1 MISIKNEQEIA
12 YMREA
17 GKIAYDLLMELKNV
31 IKPGITTKK
40 IDEFCYKFIKKRG
53 ARPAFLGYE
62 GFPATACISLNDMV
76 VHGIPDN
83 TKLKDG
89 DIVTVDTGA
98 IVHGYYSDTAYTY
111 IVGSVDKKTEDFVN
125 NTRKALYKGL
135 SVIKEGIKLNEVCKA
150 IESVARENGY
160 GVFEVLTGHGVG
172 KDMHEDP
179 YIPNLANHESEGI
192 ILKSG
197 MTLAIE
203 PMFSLGTKEVWLMP
217 DEWGIVT
224 RDGSL
229 TAHFEHTILVTKDGY
244 EILTGEWSNGQGKR
258 RLYWA
263 WRKGTWGYTWRR
275 L

>member
-1 MISIKNEQEIA
+1 MISIKNEQEIK

-17 GKIAYDLLMELKNV
+17 GIIAYDLLMSLKDI
-31 IKPGITTKK
+31 IKPGITTKE
-40 IDEFCYKFIKKRG
+40 IDTYCYKFIKKRG
-53 ARPAFLGYE
+53 AKPAFLGYD

-83 TKLKDG
+83 TKLKNG

-98 IVHGYYSDTAYTY
+98 IVNGYYSDTAYTY
-111 IVGSVDKKTEDFVN
+111 IVGSVDKKTEEFVN
-125 NTRKALYKGL
+125 NTRKALYAGL

-150 IESVARENGY
+150 IEKVARENGY

-172 KDMHEDP
+172 SDMHEDP
-179 YIPNLANHESEGI
+179 FIPNYANHESEGI

-244 EILTGEWSNGQGKR
+244 EILTGE
-258 RLYWA
+258 
-263 WRKGTWGYTWRR
+263 
-275 L
+275 